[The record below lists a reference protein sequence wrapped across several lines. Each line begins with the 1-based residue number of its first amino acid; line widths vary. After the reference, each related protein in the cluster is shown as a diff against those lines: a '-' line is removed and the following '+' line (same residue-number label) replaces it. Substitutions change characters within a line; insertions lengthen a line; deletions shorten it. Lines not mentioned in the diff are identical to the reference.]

1 MAKALPAAERLR
13 RARDLI
19 QQAREVPVP
28 PQAEGGRFN
37 LSYIAQ
43 VKALLQD
50 ARDLIKFLPQT
61 AGVTA
66 EVREQV
72 VQLLD
77 RIKQADREIL
87 R

>member
-1 MAKALPAAERLR
+1 MSRSIPAAERIK

-19 QQAREVPVP
+19 QQARALPVP
-28 PQAEGGRFN
+28 AQSEGGKLNF
-37 LSYIAQ
+37 SYIAR

-50 ARDLIKFLPQT
+50 ARDLVKFLPQT

-66 EVREQV
+66 ETKEQV
-72 VQLLD
+72 AQIYEEAV
-77 RIKQADREIL
+77 QADREIL

>member
-50 ARDLIKFLPQT
+50 ARDLIKFLLQT
-61 AGVTA
+61 AGVSA
-66 EVREQV
+66 GVREQV

-77 RIKQADREIL
+77 RLKQADREIL